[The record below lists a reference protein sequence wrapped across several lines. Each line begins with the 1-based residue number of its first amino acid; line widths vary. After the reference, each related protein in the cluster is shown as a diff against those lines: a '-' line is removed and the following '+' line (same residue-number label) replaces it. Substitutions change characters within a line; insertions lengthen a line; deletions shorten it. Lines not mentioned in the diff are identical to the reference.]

1 VVLSTP
7 SGRRGR
13 AHLLGRIASVV
24 ALLVVVAAQ
33 GAVAQRSDDVVVRIP
48 AAQDS
53 RGWFGFSFR
62 VKRTDEPGARAADV
76 VAVESVVQG
85 SPAARGGLRG
95 GDVLLLLAG
104 RAVSRDWMDG
114 VARNVRAGD
123 TLHVRVRRDGDVRDL
138 ALVAA
143 RRPHAVYMVRDQGV
157 VRPYLSDSLQLRV
170 RMTFDSIRAN
180 LGEVRLSVGDG
191 APGATAELII
201 RDAVGEERRIRVP
214 QAEAEVVLR
223 NLRAALNRQ
232 RALAPTEVRIER
244 LRQGAE
250 ELRWVLEDLERV
262 RQDSR
267 PDTSRIWMQRQPDS
281 TFVFRAAPAARRGVS
296 VMGNAGLGVAG
307 AEFVLL
313 KPEMSPYFGVDTGL
327 LVVRVGVG
335 TPAHRAGLLAGDVV
349 ISAAGRRPGSVA
361 DLSAALAA
369 ASGDGLPIE
378 VIRKQT
384 RRLLRIPGP

>member
-1 VVLSTP
+1 MVLSTP
-7 SGRRGR
+7 SSYRGHAR
-13 AHLLGRIASVV
+13 LLGRIASAV
-24 ALLVVVAAQ
+24 AALVLAAAQ
-33 GAVAQRSDDVVVRIP
+33 GVVAQRSGDVVVRIP

-53 RGWFGFSFR
+53 RGWFGFSFS
-62 VKRTDEPGARAADV
+62 VERTDAPGTRAESM

-95 GDVLLLLAG
+95 GDILLLLAG
-104 RAVSRDWMDG
+104 RPVSRDWMDG
-114 VARNVRAGD
+114 VARGVRAGD
-123 TLHVRVRRDGDVRDL
+123 TLHVRVRRDGGVRDL

-157 VRPYLSDSLQLRV
+157 LRPYLPDSLQLRV

-180 LGEVRLSVGDG
+180 LGEVRLSVGDR

-214 QAEAEVVLR
+214 RAEAEVVMR

-232 RALAPTEVRIER
+232 RALAPTEVRIEN

-262 RQDSR
+262 RQESR
-267 PDTSRIWMQRQPDS
+267 PDTSRIWIRRGSDS
-281 TFVFRAAPAARRGVS
+281 AFAFRAAPPARRGLS
-296 VMGNAGLGVAG
+296 VMVNAGLGVAG

-335 TPAHRAGLLAGDVV
+335 TPAHRAGLQAGDVV

-369 ASGDGLPIE
+369 ASGDGLPVE

-384 RRLLRIPGP
+384 RRRLRIPGP